1 MKFLFILIFCFSCAE
16 VFAFEDTLKIPINR
30 IYFHDK
36 IKNEQRLID
45 KSDGKEDKK
54 YHPVINEEISLKLS
68 DVLYRKIPEMAAW
81 VETNDSISTNNE
93 KVRFLS
99 YIENLLKTFRI
110 NQKNKEISVVEFPS
124 LVNNFFKALEL
135 QSKNESLTS
144 LIASLPYNEAN
155 IINSVIYDNIGSAEA
170 AKIVYLK
177 FAELNPDKILQT
189 LRPYIDEPFADSL
202 LVVAGKNN
210 PIQLYSYAQSRQTP
224 EGKLIHRSTNKIV
237 EGIAALS
244 NTENALLYFP
254 FLDDILSGNQTIE
267 SIKKIVGN
275 GITGYDSVGY
285 YKLLVKTEVEY
296 FKRLISTKDTPVA
309 MFGHNGL
316 RDMLKRKAIE
326 HFVTPINELHNS
338 SVNIRMK
345 AIEPLSPQELYYVI
359 VTGENDLYTS
369 SYKHTF
375 ARMLSLMGSKPRGDS
390 LLQSVNFDYFK
401 KFIRLAANY
410 NKLDTFLK
418 TMPVATSE
426 VLMKAFVANLDKS
439 GSLEDAVDVADSYSS
454 ITDKKLLSTILSYV
468 DENFKKA
475 EREGNSKGEIIYG
488 LLHDIFLSSSNNKAD
503 LTSVL
508 GIPSIY
514 EVSNQSLKGESGK
527 IVQQVFFYGDE
538 DGKAFFPSFIR
549 SFSTREWKISEQ
561 KEWYEIQSLKGGVQ
575 IFVNKPLDNDSN
587 LDDSAQVHL
596 NQYLESIDVYPSIVV
611 HRGHSYWLPRTIKRM
626 PQSAKVI
633 LLGSCGGY
641 KNLNEILEVCP
652 DASIISSK
660 EIGKGDLNQYIN
672 NYLNKTLAA
681 GDNLVWKNMW
691 AVLSKQF
698 ENAPK
703 STRES
708 WEDYVPPYRNLGAI
722 FIRAYHKRANPE

>member
-326 HFVTPINELHNS
+326 HFVTRINELHNS

-549 SFSTREWKISEQ
+549 SFSTREWKIAEQ

>member
-549 SFSTREWKISEQ
+549 SFSTREWKIAEQ

>member
-16 VFAFEDTLKIPINR
+16 GFAFEDTLKIPINR

-45 KSDGKEDKK
+45 KSDGREDKK

-93 KVRFLS
+93 KIRFLS

-135 QSKNESLTS
+135 QSKNESFTS
-144 LIASLPYNEAN
+144 LIASLPYNEAS

-170 AKIVYLK
+170 SKIVYLK

-189 LRPYIDEPFADSL
+189 LRPYIDETFADSL

-210 PIQLYSYAQSRQTP
+210 PIQLYSYAQSKQTP
-224 EGKLIHRSTNKIV
+224 EGKLIHRSNNKIV
-237 EGIAALS
+237 EGIASLS

-267 SIKKIVGN
+267 RIKKIVGN

-454 ITDKKLLSTILSYV
+454 ITDKKLLATILSYV

-475 EREGNSKGEIIYG
+475 DREGNNKGGIIYG

-626 PQSAKVI
+626 PQSAKII

-722 FIRAYHKRANPE
+722 FIRAYHKRVNPE

>member
-596 NQYLESIDVYPSIVV
+596 NQYLENIDVYPSIVV

>member
-338 SVNIRMK
+338 SINIRMK

-549 SFSTREWKISEQ
+549 SFSTREWKIAEQ

>member
-275 GITGYDSVGY
+275 GIAGYDSVGY

-418 TMPVATSE
+418 TMPVTTSE

>member
-418 TMPVATSE
+418 TMPVTTSE

>member
-418 TMPVATSE
+418 TMPVTTSE

-549 SFSTREWKISEQ
+549 SFSTREWKIAEQ